1 MQTVILAG
9 GLATRLRPVTEKI
22 PKLMIKICGKPF
34 LEYQIELLKDNGIF
48 DVVLCLGY
56 LGFQIKEYFGDGKR
70 FGVEIKYSEDGEK
83 LLGTAG
89 ALKKAERYLK
99 DQFFLLYGDSYLPF
113 DYQEIERYFDPQDFG
128 AMMVVYKNENR
139 FDRSNVVV
147 ENGEI
152 KVYDKKN
159 QTKDMVY
166 IDSGLS
172 ILRKEVLKMIPENS
186 FFDLEKLYQKLIE
199 EKKLAAYETK
209 QRFFE
214 IGSFAGLEEFENLI
228 KGRFDPAHRPVF
240 DPKLRSETQHRGNAQ
255 TRRELVEEGKL

>member
-1 MQTVILAG
+1 MQSVILAG
-9 GLATRLRPVTEKI
+9 GLATRLRPVTQKI
-22 PKLMIKICGKPF
+22 PKSMIKLCGKPF
-34 LEYQIELLKDNGIF
+34 LEYQIELLKDNGVF
-48 DVVLCLGY
+48 DIVLCIGC

-70 FGVEIKYSEDGEK
+70 FEVEIKYSEDGEK

-99 DQFFLLYGDSYLPF
+99 DQFFLLYGDSYLPY
-113 DYQEIERYFDPQDFG
+113 DYEDIKKYLNHQDLPV
-128 AMMVVYKNENR
+128 MMVIYKNENR

-147 ENGEI
+147 ENGKV

-159 QTKDMVY
+159 QTKDMAY

-172 ILRKEVLKMIPENS
+172 ILRKKVLELIPENS

-199 EKKLAAYETK
+199 EKQLAAYETK

-214 IGSFAGLEEFENLI
+214 IGSFEGLKEFENLI
-228 KGRFDPAHRPVF
+228 KGRFDLAHDSPELAEVRP
-240 DPKLRSETQHRGNAQ
+240 
-255 TRRELVEEGKL
+255 ELVKGGKL